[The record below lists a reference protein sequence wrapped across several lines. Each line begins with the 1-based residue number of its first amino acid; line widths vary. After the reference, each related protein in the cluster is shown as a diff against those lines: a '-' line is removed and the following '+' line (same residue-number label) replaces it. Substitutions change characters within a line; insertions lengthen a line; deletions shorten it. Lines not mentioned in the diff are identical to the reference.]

1 MKYLVKTHVLEWHT
15 IDIIIE
21 ADSEEEAQ
29 KLAEEMEGDIYS
41 DSYDM
46 TDQVDI
52 ETIEPYEN

>member
-21 ADSEEEAQ
+21 ADSEEEVR